1 LQAPADAREL
11 RLCRGPI
18 EPSEGKMAPEK
29 KIRTSP
35 VSIVAAACVC
45 MGWLLVVANGAVAD
59 RLRVGVNLTTIE
71 TLPIYLVER
80 EPAGEGIEVSGGAI
94 PSLTA
99 GKVDVV
105 TNAETQ
111 AILRSPWRIARAKMV
126 GSRLGMENP
135 IVQ

>member
-1 LQAPADAREL
+1 
-11 RLCRGPI
+11 
-18 EPSEGKMAPEK
+18 MAPEK